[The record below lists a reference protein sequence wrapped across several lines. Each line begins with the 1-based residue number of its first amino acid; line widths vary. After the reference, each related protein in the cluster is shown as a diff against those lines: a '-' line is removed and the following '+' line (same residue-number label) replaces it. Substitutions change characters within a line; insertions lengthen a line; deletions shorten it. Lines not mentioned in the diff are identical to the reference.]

1 MGNIIRGNCV
11 TQNELD
17 SLSGMSDY
25 PNASAIELYG
35 LISLPYLNGSCFEN
49 HQTKSGRIR
58 FLWLI
63 PITIQERDYKKQN
76 GLEALEQKFEQGHL
90 NYINPYRKSVVADRF

>member
-35 LISLPYLNGSCFEN
+35 LISLPYLDGPRLEN
-49 HQTKSGRIR
+49 HQTKSGLIR

-76 GLEALEQKFEQGHL
+76 GLEALEQKFEQEHL